1 MRYGSVEAMVRWID
15 RKEIAAA
22 KERRFRNRMRRLP
35 PSLRRFASALKRVVL
50 TEPGPEDL
58 HREKIMERLKIG
70 RRMYQKRFAE
80 VRENLV

>member
-35 PSLRRFASALKRVVL
+35 PGLRRFASAMKRVIL
-50 TEPGPEDL
+50 IEPGPENL
-58 HREKIMERLKIG
+58 HREKIMERLKIKAARYYELRG
-70 RRMYQKRFAE
+70 E
-80 VRENLV
+80 VEKNLV